1 MVIQVE
7 EMRFSSD
14 FLNIR
19 WMPSYRPSL
28 MNLGGKRNCFKNVC
42 RKSGTL
48 EAAADNL
55 ETLELYCDTD
65 SETESSSEIDALSD
79 ISPD

>member
-1 MVIQVE
+1 
-7 EMRFSSD
+7 
-14 FLNIR
+14 
-19 WMPSYRPSL
+19 

-55 ETLELYCDTD
+55 ETLDLYCDTD
-65 SETESSSEIDALSD
+65 SETESSSDIDPLSD
-79 ISPD
+79 INPD